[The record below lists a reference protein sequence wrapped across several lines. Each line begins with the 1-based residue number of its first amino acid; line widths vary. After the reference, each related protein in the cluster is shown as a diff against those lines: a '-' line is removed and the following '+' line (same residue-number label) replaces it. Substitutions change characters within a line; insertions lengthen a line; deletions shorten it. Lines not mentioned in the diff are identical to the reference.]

1 MDNSSQIN
9 KELTDLTRKLGVV
22 YTEAKKWDNQKTEY
36 RKKFFELADKFQ
48 GILAEKVVLVSAN
61 SLVDA
66 INEAEKLYPGWTPL
80 SATQVENGFDVH
92 LKEDPKYKPFSYVN
106 PDDGMVYQKQVVAG
120 PVLLDDEKFKKD
132 YPKLYEIIT
141 HMPEPKRELRPLD
154 ELSDEQIVILQDYIY
169 EGKPIIK
176 LAAPRKIKED
186 EL

>member
-9 KELTDLTRKLGVV
+9 KELAELTQKLGVV
-22 YTEAKKWDNQKTEY
+22 YTEAKKWDTQKSEY

-48 GILAEKVVLVSAN
+48 GALAEKIVLVTADSLAN
-61 SLVDA
+61 A
-66 INEAEKLYPGWTPL
+66 IVEAEKTYASWTPL
-80 SATQVENGFDVH
+80 SATQVKGGFDVH

-106 PDDGMVYQKQVVAG
+106 SDDNMVYQKQVVAG
-120 PVLLDDEKFKKD
+120 PVILDDERLKKD
-132 YPKLYEIIT
+132 NPTLYEEVT
-141 HMPEPKRELRPLD
+141 YMPEPKRELRPLN

-169 EGKPIIK
+169 EGKPVVK